1 MFALACTQRSVH
13 KGIWIKPRTTDL
25 YRDVM
30 NWTPNDWYENIRMSQ
45 QSFNHICD
53 QLSVFIERMT
63 TKFRSPHPVGKRVMV
78 KLLRLATNIEFRTL
92 GHLFGMG
99 RSTAWKH
106 HDAHVLR
113 ESSVFLKASAGE
125 LLPNWTENL
134 DNVEVPPFIIGDP
147 AYPSLTWLMKA
158 YPGNNLSQEQQVFN
172 CRLSR
177 ARMTIECAFGRLKGR
192 WRCLIKRLDNELYSV
207 SGLAKAC
214 CTLHNICEV
223 HGYFFNENWLEDI
236 DDNVTTANNTK
247 KKMRLAINVFRKWQ
261 LERNE
266 LAKRD
271 ENISC
276 IAPDIEEM
284 TKDELC
290 YSLSR
295 FICEVIKENGEDYP
309 GQTLYEILI
318 NIQMHF

>member
-1 MFALACTQRSVH
+1 MFALASTQRSVH
-13 KGIWIKPRTTDL
+13 RGIWIKPRTTDL

-78 KLLRLATNIEFRTL
+78 TLWRLATNIEFRTL

-207 SGLAKAC
+207 P
-214 CTLHNICEV
+214 EQ
-223 HGYFFNENWLEDI
+223 
-236 DDNVTTANNTK
+236 TK
-247 KKMRLAINVFRKWQ
+247 TNVFYLR
-261 LERNE
+261 
-266 LAKRD
+266 
-271 ENISC
+271 
-276 IAPDIEEM
+276 P
-284 TKDELC
+284 
-290 YSLSR
+290 LSKP
-295 FICEVIKENGEDYP
+295 KENTRYTAQPIGINTLAATVGNMCTEA
-309 GQTLYEILI
+309 GLGGFRSNHSLRATAATRLYECGVDEQII
-318 NIQMHF
+318 SEVTGHRSDAVREYQKN